1 MLAKNLIIYKS
12 DQIISKIGKDP
23 KLIATIYQFT
33 ETLKKKGVDLTTGEM
48 PSMFQMAK
56 LATDHQVKLMIDN
69 VNNEFQNA
77 GITIDAETTQKYT
90 TMMPMSYPIPE
101 REGNSNNGSR
111 ISSSN
116 SVSSSDTLPP
126 KTFNLSGSI
135 ITKSSKKSKIKE
147 TLKSILDQS
156 PQPTSQSNVKKSKIK
171 ETLKSILDQS
181 PQPNFQSIKP
191 IEHLRSNVNAS
202 ADSTEIIPKTIIN
215 HIQVTDTSIK
225 PVINAPSTIPDTITS
240 TSAKK
245 SMRIRRRIAATTNAK
260 QKIKSSRKSKKS
272 IGLFSKIK
280 GFFGLSN

>member
-1 MLAKNLIIYKS
+1 
-12 DQIISKIGKDP
+12 QIISKIGKDP

-90 TMMPMSYPIPE
+90 TMMPMS
-101 REGNSNNGSR
+101 
-111 ISSSN
+111 
-116 SVSSSDTLPP
+116 
-126 KTFNLSGSI
+126 
-135 ITKSSKKSKIKE
+135 
-147 TLKSILDQS
+147 
-156 PQPTSQSNVKKSKIK
+156 NVKKSKIK
-171 ETLKSILDQS
+171 EALKSILDQS

-202 ADSTEIIPKTIIN
+202 ANSTEIIPKTIIN

-225 PVINAPSTIPDTITS
+225 PVINAPSTVPDTITS

>member
-69 VNNEFQNA
+69 TLKSILDQSPQPTSRS
-77 GITIDAETTQKYT
+77 I
-90 TMMPMSYPIPE
+90 
-101 REGNSNNGSR
+101 NSIEHLR
-111 ISSSN
+111 SN
-116 SVSSSDTLPP
+116 V
-126 KTFNLSGSI
+126 KN
-135 ITKSSKKSKIKE
+135 SKIKE

-156 PQPTSQSNVKKSKIK
+156 PQPTSQSINQVEHLRSNVKKSKIK
-171 ETLKSILDQS
+171 EALKSILDQS

-202 ADSTEIIPKTIIN
+202 ANSTEIIPKTIIN

-225 PVINAPSTIPDTITS
+225 PVINAPSTVPDTITS

>member
-1 MLAKNLIIYKS
+1 
-12 DQIISKIGKDP
+12 QIISKIGKDP

-33 ETLKKKGVDLTTGEM
+33 ETLKKKGVDLTT
-48 PSMFQMAK
+48 
-56 LATDHQVKLMIDN
+56 
-69 VNNEFQNA
+69 
-77 GITIDAETTQKYT
+77 
-90 TMMPMSYPIPE
+90 
-101 REGNSNNGSR
+101 
-111 ISSSN
+111 
-116 SVSSSDTLPP
+116 DTLPP

-156 PQPTSQSNVKKSKIK
+156 PQPTSRSINSIEHLRSNVKNSKIKETLKSILDQSPQPTSQSINQVEHLRSNVKKSKIK
-171 ETLKSILDQS
+171 EALKSILDQS

-202 ADSTEIIPKTIIN
+202 ANSTEIIPKTIIN

-225 PVINAPSTIPDTITS
+225 PVINAPSTVPDTITS